1 MKLYVVMMEIKRETK
16 HTNPNRHVRKITSAA
31 QPSRIPKIKQRL
43 RIESTHEPID
53 SDHAQVKKRHAQQL
67 VVQSRLAEVAQ
78 YRVEREVAD
87 AVQNTEQRFTQRRAR
102 RR

>member
-1 MKLYVVMMEIKRETK
+1 MLGIGAAEQGHKAK
-16 HTNPNRHVRKITSAA
+16 HANPNRHVRKIAAAA

-43 RIESTHEPID
+43 RIESTHKPID
-53 SDHAQVKKRHAQQL
+53 SDHAQVKKRHAQQF

-78 YRVEREVAD
+78 YRVEREDAN
-87 AVQNTEQRFTQRRAR
+87 AVQDTEQRFTQRRAR